1 MTCPISLDGIECG
14 IREGGVLN
22 DTSPALTRELF
33 LQTEV
38 LTPASDTEPGTSIAR
53 AANVLRAG
61 GLVAFPT
68 ETVYGLGAVATDRA
82 AVARIFAA
90 KGRAATNPVIV
101 HVADIASARA
111 LVRAWP
117 PQAQRL
123 AEQFWPGPLTL
134 VLPRADAIPEIV
146 TAGGPTVGLRVPAHP
161 LALALARATQRPIAA
176 PSANRS
182 QRISPTTAAHVLKQL
197 SGRIEM
203 VIDGGAAPGGLEST
217 VLDLSGDGPRLLRP
231 GLVTRAELEA
241 ALGVTVLGGPTQTET
256 GEVARSPGLEARH
269 YAPQV
274 PLELID
280 TVGTQL
286 LERYCQGHRLVG
298 WLPLGSD
305 RGLKLSNLRT
315 LVMPD
320 GPREYGAKLYAA
332 LHELEDAGVER
343 ILVELPP
350 DLPAWQAVRD
360 RLRRGSA
367 VDG

>member
-1 MTCPISLDGIECG
+1 ML
-14 IREGGVLN
+14 
-22 DTSPALTRELF
+22 
-33 LQTEV
+33 TEV
-38 LTPASDTEPGTSIAR
+38 LTPALDSEPGAAIAR
-53 AANVLRAG
+53 AATVLRAG

-68 ETVYGLGAVATDRA
+68 ETVYGLGAVATDHA
-82 AVARIFAA
+82 AVSRIFAA

-117 PQAQRL
+117 PQAQQL

-134 VLPRADAIPEIV
+134 VLPKANLIPDVV

-161 LALALARATQRPIAA
+161 LALALVRATEQPIAA

-197 SGRIEM
+197 AGRIDL
-203 VIDGGAAPGGLEST
+203 VIDGGPTMGGLEST
-217 VLDLSGDGPRLLRP
+217 VLDLSGAQPRLLRP
-231 GLVTRAELEA
+231 GLVTRAELEV
-241 ALGVTVLGGPTQTET
+241 ALGETVLGGPHEAAA
-256 GEVARSPGLEARH
+256 GDVARSPGLEARH

-280 TVGTQL
+280 VSSAQDAGSAQL
-286 LERYCQGHRLVG
+286 VEKYCQAHRLIG

-305 RGLKLSNLRT
+305 YGLKLANLRT
-315 LVMPD
+315 LVLPD
-320 GPREYGAKLYAA
+320 DPRQYSTKLYAA

-343 ILVELPP
+343 ILVEMPP

-360 RLRRGSA
+360 RLRRGAA

>member
-1 MTCPISLDGIECG
+1 L
-14 IREGGVLN
+14 
-22 DTSPALTRELF
+22 
-33 LQTEV
+33 
-38 LTPASDTEPGTSIAR
+38 DTEPEASIAR
-53 AANVLRAG
+53 AAKVLRGG

-68 ETVYGLGAVATDRA
+68 ETVYGLGAVATDPA

-101 HVADIASARA
+101 HVSDIASTRA

-134 VLPRADAIPEIV
+134 VLPKADVVPEIV

-161 LALALARATQRPIAA
+161 LALALVRTTERPIAA

-197 SGRIEM
+197 AGRIEM

-217 VLDLSGDGPRLLRP
+217 VIDLSGEIPRLLRP
-231 GLVTRAELEA
+231 GMVTRTELET
-241 ALGVTVLGGPTQTET
+241 ALGEPVLVGPLAAEV
-256 GEVARSPGLEARH
+256 GEVARSPGLETRH

-274 PLELID
+274 PLVLIE
-280 TVGTQL
+280 GGNTQL
-286 LERYCQGHRLVG
+286 VEQYCRSNRLIG

-305 RGLKLSNLRT
+305 RGLTLPNLQT
-315 LVMPD
+315 LVLPS
-320 GPREYGAKLYAA
+320 GPREYGASLYAA
-332 LHELEDAGVER
+332 LHQLEDAGVAR

-350 DLPAWQAVRD
+350 DSPVWQAVRD
-360 RLRRGSA
+360 RLRRGA
-367 VDG
+367 VDNG

>member
-1 MTCPISLDGIECG
+1 M
-14 IREGGVLN
+14 
-22 DTSPALTRELF
+22 
-33 LQTEV
+33 
-38 LTPASDTEPGTSIAR
+38 
-53 AANVLRAG
+53 LRAG

-68 ETVYGLGAVATDRA
+68 ETVYGLGAVATHRA

-134 VLPRADAIPEIV
+134 VLPKADVVPEIV

-161 LALALARATQRPIAA
+161 LALALLRATERPIAA

-182 QRISPTTAAHVLKQL
+182 QRISPTTATHVLKQL
-197 SGRIEM
+197 SGRIDL

-217 VLDLSGDGPRLLRP
+217 VLDLSGDEPRLLRP

-241 ALGVTVLGGPTQTET
+241 ALGEAVLGAPRETEA
-256 GEVARSPGLEARH
+256 GDVARSPGLEARH

-274 PLELID
+274 PLELFD
-280 TVGTQL
+280 GSRTQM
-286 LERYCQGHRLVG
+286 LERLCQEHRLIG
-298 WLPLGSD
+298 LLPLGND

-315 LVMPD
+315 LVMPV

-332 LHELEDAGVER
+332 LHELEDVGAER
-343 ILVELPP
+343 ILVEMPP

-360 RLRRGSA
+360 RLRRGA
-367 VDG
+367 VGNG

>member
-1 MTCPISLDGIECG
+1 MYSDCPALSWELSLLTE
-14 IREGGVLN
+14 VL
-22 DTSPALTRELF
+22 SPAL
-33 LQTEV
+33 
-38 LTPASDTEPGTSIAR
+38 DTEPGTSLAR
-53 AANVLRAG
+53 AASVLRAG

-101 HVADIASARA
+101 HVADIASART

-134 VLPRADAIPEIV
+134 VLPKTDLVPEIV

-161 LALALARATQRPIAA
+161 LALALVRATGRPIAA

-182 QRISPTTAAHVLKQL
+182 QCISPTTAAHVLKQL
-197 SGRIEM
+197 TGRIDL

-217 VLDLSGDGPRLLRP
+217 VLDLSDNKPRLLRP
-231 GLVTRAELEA
+231 GLVTLGELEA
-241 ALGVTVLGGPTQTET
+241 AIGEPVLCGPGEAET
-256 GEVARSPGLEARH
+256 GDIARSPGLEARH
-269 YAPQV
+269 YAPRV
-274 PLELID
+274 PLELIAEQC
-280 TVGTQL
+280 TQVVQ
-286 LERYCQGHRLVG
+286 RHCQAHQLIG

-305 RGLKLSNLRT
+305 RGLKSSNLRT

-320 GPREYGAKLYAA
+320 VPRDYGARLYAA

-343 ILVELPP
+343 IVVEAPP
-350 DLPAWQAVRD
+350 DLPVWQAVRD
-360 RLRRGSA
+360 RLRRGA
-367 VDG
+367 VGNG